1 MTRTTPSLTLAS
13 ALALAAVLAGCD
25 SNDPATARRRA
36 ARSAPAPTPAPRHPT
51 PTPTTAANFNVTPCL
66 NADRCRRAHRGRS
79 CRAGRAALDLNQP
92 AGFPNGRR
100 YLDPVID
107 VTLAVI
113 FLDLQRH
120 PATTFA
126 AHSGQ
131 PERGRSA
138 IADIVPVPGAAAWA
152 TRRRSGGAGTNFTFR
167 SDLPSAY
174 VRVDRAGMPAVSTA
188 LISGNP
194 NKNAYNDDNPTID
207 ATGKWVPELVRHADH
222 PHQRAGRRFHPAGAE
237 PVRTARVIAGV
248 GT

>member
-1 MTRTTPSLTLAS
+1 MARTTPTLAIAS
-13 ALALAAVLAGCD
+13 SLALAFVLAGCND
-25 SNDPATARRRA
+25 SNAPASPVVVPPIA
-36 ARSAPAPTPAPRHPT
+36 APAPTPAPTPT
-51 PTPTTAANFNVTPCL
+51 PTPPPTTAANFNVTPCL
-66 NADRCRRAHRGRS
+66 TQTVT
-79 CRAGRAALDLNQP
+79 AGRTVADLVVPDVLRMDLNQP

-126 AHSGQ
+126 AIPVNPNGVDQ
-131 PERGRSA
+131 PLPTSFPFLAPPLGN
-138 IADIVPVPGAAAWA
+138 PP
-152 TRRRSGGAGTNFTFR
+152 RSGGAGTNFTFR

-194 NKNAYNDDNPTID
+194 NKNAYNDDNPAID
-207 ATGKWVPELVRHADH
+207 ATGKWVPELSGTLTILTNALADDFT
-222 PHQRAGRRFHPAGAE
+222 RLGLNLCARPA
-237 PVRTARVIAGV
+237 
-248 GT
+248 